1 MGITLKIC
9 TSCFHF
15 ISTDTECVNARPT
28 KKGQWKQL
36 TIKLR
41 MAASG
46 YRLIQ
51 GGLPLS
57 MWMRTQADAH
67 RSEGNPWPSLVAF
80 SGLQWAG
87 EPVGKRLGGAWS
99 WGICWAAPKSA
110 RTISVVPSL
119 TSRLSAAP
127 MPGGI
132 IIIMK
137 GISVVPTYCARWECS
152 ALYTNN
158 TRTHVFT
165 HSLQTEGQ
173 LISPLMSSY
182 MQPQTEGQMI
192 APLMYLYMQHQT
204 EGQMISPVISLY
216 TVPKLKVW
224 WSHLWC
230 LHTCSPQT
238 GVG

>member
-1 MGITLKIC
+1 MQNEMEKQDNYIAQPKTWQCLSSPPHFSLFLFFCFLLFWSLINGMTPKIC
-9 TSCFHF
+9 MLCFHL
-15 ISTDTECVNARPT
+15 ISTDTECVNTRPME
-28 KKGQWKQL
+28 KGQWKQL

-67 RSEGNPWPSLVAF
+67 RSEGNPWPSLAAF

-127 MPGGI
+127 MPSG
-132 IIIMK
+132 IIMK
-137 GISVVPTYCARWECS
+137 GFSVVPIYCARWECS
-152 ALYTNN
+152 AL
-158 TRTHVFT
+158 
-165 HSLQTEGQ
+165 
-173 LISPLMSSY
+173 
-182 MQPQTEGQMI
+182 
-192 APLMYLYMQHQT
+192 
-204 EGQMISPVISLY
+204 
-216 TVPKLKVW
+216 
-224 WSHLWC
+224 
-230 LHTCSPQT
+230 LH
-238 GVG
+238 

>member
-1 MGITLKIC
+1 ML
-9 TSCFHF
+9 CFHL
-15 ISTDTECVNARPT
+15 ISTDTECVNARPM
-28 KKGQWKQL
+28 KQGQWKQL
-36 TIKLR
+36 TMKLR

-67 RSEGNPWPSLVAF
+67 RSEGNPWPSLAAF

-127 MPGGI
+127 KPSG
-132 IIIMK
+132 IIMK
-137 GISVVPTYCARWECS
+137 GISVVLIYCARWECS

-158 TRTHVFT
+158 TRTHT
-165 HSLQTEGQ
+165 RLHTQAPNWRSGDLSPLMSSYTQPQTEGQ
-173 LISPLMSSY
+173 MISPLMSLY

-192 APLMYLYMQHQT
+192 SPLM
-204 EGQMISPVISLY
+204 SLY
-216 TVPKLKVW
+216 TVPKLKVA
-224 WSHLWC
+224 WSHLWR